1 LAALEK
7 ENAENSEDDFDDYE
21 ETDTKEGNSE
31 PNVTNTEEDDIEEVI
46 LEGFTGIEFLDQAL
60 FGFPLFLWIAAGVI
74 VVLILVIMIV
84 CCTCCRKK
92 KNNENE
98 QVGKEGA
105 LKSKKEVKRRSEVS
119 MEKDSKKKK
128 PIVSE

>member
-1 LAALEK
+1 MQYV
-7 ENAENSEDDFDDYE
+7 FGP
-21 ETDTKEGNSE
+21 T
-31 PNVTNTEEDDIEEVI
+31 VTGASRPRPDRLCYD
-46 LEGFTGIEFLDQAL
+46 
-60 FGFPLFLWIAAGVI
+60 
-74 VVLILVIMIV
+74 
-84 CCTCCRKK
+84 
-92 KNNENE
+92 NENE